1 MGQIK
6 NALVRYRVIDKCIR
20 NKYNPFPSKSF
31 LRKACEEALF
41 GDDEGEN
48 ICDSTIEKDLFFL
61 RMEHD
66 APIKYSKKNRG
77 YFYDS
82 DSFSLDEI
90 PLTDDDMDAIRFAA
104 NTLLQFKDVEMFKQF
119 GFAIDKIVDRVAIS
133 ESNSPSDADTFVQ
146 FESAIS
152 NEGNEYL
159 TPLLTGIR
167 QKKYA
172 YFDYGS
178 FASEKKKSRKV
189 VPLLLK
195 EYRNRWYLISFDCIK
210 EAISTFA
217 LDRMENVHIS
227 DVIHNEVI
235 SFDINRFFQH
245 AIGITVTNSFP
256 DTIIFK
262 ADNITSKYI
271 NSQPIHVSQSILKT
285 GKNKTTFSLNVIVSE
300 ELIRLFLS
308 FGGEVEIIEPESLR
322 NQIIKRVEE
331 MQLKYNI

>member
-1 MGQIK
+1 
-6 NALVRYRVIDKCIR
+6 
-20 NKYNPFPSKSF
+20 
-31 LRKACEEALF
+31 
-41 GDDEGEN
+41 
-48 ICDSTIEKDLFFL
+48 
-61 RMEHD
+61 
-66 APIKYSKKNRG
+66 
-77 YFYDS
+77 
-82 DSFSLDEI
+82 
-90 PLTDDDMDAIRFAA
+90 
-104 NTLLQFKDVEMFKQF
+104 
-119 GFAIDKIVDRVAIS
+119 
-133 ESNSPSDADTFVQ
+133 
-146 FESAIS
+146 
-152 NEGNEYL
+152 
-159 TPLLTGIR
+159 
-167 QKKYA
+167 
-172 YFDYGS
+172 
-178 FASEKKKSRKV
+178 
-189 VPLLLK
+189 
-195 EYRNRWYLISFDCIK
+195 
-210 EAISTFA
+210 
-217 LDRMENVHIS
+217 MENVHIS